1 MQHTKKEAGN
11 KCRFVESNTI
21 EPRQQVA
28 KNTARMFQIMKG
40 KKGGRRK

>member
-11 KCRFVESNTI
+11 KCRFVEGNTI
-21 EPRQQVA
+21 EPRKQVV